1 MNESAEKGER
11 RESRQCMEAYAKAVA
26 LKRITPGQVRS
37 TRPCPLI
44 DNAKK
49 TPPSMQGQ
57 NNQGERAP
65 TTQFGK
71 ATSIGVEYG
80 ACTVMPHFSDKRGKR
95 ASPGYAWSFFPS
107 TATDRAQRVETR
119 GSNPANCCIQRC

>member
-1 MNESAEKGER
+1 MYGGLRQGCSPEKNH
-11 RESRQCMEAYAKAVA
+11 AW
-26 LKRITPGQVRS
+26 P

-95 ASPGYAWSFFPS
+95 ASPGYAWSFS
-107 TATDRAQRVETR
+107 LAQPLIGRRE
-119 GSNPANCCIQRC
+119 